1 MATIYFKDLKS
12 YEKLVVTDGN
22 IYSTPGVMIAFK
34 ENTILLSP
42 DEAKRLAEVLDV
54 MANYVDDLR
63 RAVEL

>member
-1 MATIYFKDLKS
+1 
-12 YEKLVVTDGN
+12 
-22 IYSTPGVMIAFK
+22 MIAFN